1 MLLLA
6 LLIATTHACQVR
18 PPTLKDWNPSS
29 STYPGT
35 QLFRCL
41 SKMLLPSLP
50 TELLQHIANEIE
62 TLETFRALSCVSQ
75 RFYAIFNPALYQQD
89 ARNSS
94 IAPGSFAV
102 TWAAEHGNIALLKKA
117 LSYGAELAPSS
128 PPQKKRTVGPSPGER
143 TCMMMSRLHHLK
155 RDRPD
160 HPLCIAVKKGHRE
173 IMEFL
178 VLNQGCDVNMQD
190 QLAFPLLSL
199 AVLYG
204 HAQLIKFL
212 LERGASQID
221 EDQYG
226 GGTERSP
233 IRTAV
238 VQGFEKGMALLL
250 DPKLH
255 PDSRPSYE
263 QMKNVLVFALLA
275 DEELYGN
282 KEKIICLLL
291 DSGLLD
297 GEHQGL
303 NFAFRPGKELILS
316 TPLEWAVEQE
326 DIRYL
331 ERFVRAGA
339 DPNFPAATDP
349 GETVLVRAVK
359 LISEDKVKLLVTKT
373 HRVVRTLALA
383 WSIKLWSPEDEKGRN
398 IPQIL
403 LQNGTLPD
411 YEPDDD
417 TFLRSGSRNASSQC
431 TLGIEYPEELTDA
444 PLVLAVHSGHL
455 EMVQLLIEHGANVNV
470 RFYELLGNCAVVSEC
485 LTLANKLGHL
495 DIAEFLRDRGAVERD
510 YETEWMALFKGWSYN
525 RPTESTQ
532 PNPARDESFAPIPE

>member
-1 MLLLA
+1 M
-6 LLIATTHACQVR
+6 
-18 PPTLKDWNPSS
+18 S
-29 STYPGT
+29 
-35 QLFRCL
+35 
-41 SKMLLPSLP
+41 LPSLP

-62 TLETFRALSCVSQ
+62 TLETLGALSCVSQ

-102 TWAAEHGNIALLKKA
+102 AWAAEHGNLALLKKA

-128 PPQKKRTVGPSPGER
+128 PPQKKRTVGPSPGEMG
-143 TCMMMSRLHHLK
+143 CMMTGKLHLLK

-160 HPLCIAVKKGHRE
+160 HPLCIAVRKGHRD
-173 IMEFL
+173 ITEFL
-178 VLNQGCDVNMQD
+178 IVDQGCDVDMLD
-190 QLAFPLLSL
+190 ELAYPLLSV
-199 AVLYG
+199 ATYYR
-204 HAQLIKFL
+204 HAHLIKFL
-212 LERGASQID
+212 IERGASQMAV
-221 EDQYG
+221 DQYY
-226 GGTERSP
+226 GGTVRSP
-233 IRTAV
+233 IHMAV
-238 VQGFEKGMALLL
+238 GRFEKGMELLL
-250 DPKLH
+250 DPELH

-263 QMKNVLVFALLA
+263 QMKGALLYA
-275 DEELYGN
+275 LHSDMDLVYGGDQRN
-282 KEKIICLLL
+282 VIRLLL

-297 GEHQGL
+297 GEARL
-303 NFAFRPGKELILS
+303 DFSFRRAGSSELR
-316 TPLEWAVEQE
+316 TPLHWAVEQD

-331 ERFVRAGA
+331 ERFVKAGA
-339 DPNFPAATDP
+339 DPNFPAELDP
-349 GETVLVRAVK
+349 WETVLVGAVK
-359 LISEDKVKLLVTKT
+359 LQNQDKVRLLLPKT
-373 HRVVRTLALA
+373 RRVVRTLALA
-383 WSIKLWSPEDEKGRN
+383 WSIKLWSPDDKKGRN

-417 TFLRSGSRNASSQC
+417 TFLRSGSRNASGQC

-470 RFYELLGNCAVVSEC
+470 RFYKSLGNCAMVSEC

-495 DIAEFLRDRGAVERD
+495 DIAEFLRDSGAVERD
-510 YETEWMALFKGWSYN
+510 YEAEWKAQFEGWSYN

-532 PNPARDESFAPIPE
+532 LNPARDESFAPIPE

>member
-1 MLLLA
+1 M
-6 LLIATTHACQVR
+6 HAR
-18 PPTLKDWNPSS
+18 PPTLKDWDPSS

-35 QLFRCL
+35 QLFHCL
-41 SKMLLPSLP
+41 SKMSLPSLP

-62 TLETFRALSCVSQ
+62 TLETLRALSFVSQ
-75 RFYAIFNPALYQQD
+75 RFYAIFNQALYQQD

-102 TWAAEHGNIALLKKA
+102 TWAAEHGNLALLKKA

-128 PPQKKRTVGPSPGER
+128 PPQKKRTVGPSPGEEWLR
-143 TCMMMSRLHHLK
+143 MSGKLHLLK
-155 RDRPD
+155 RDRPE
-160 HPLCIAVKKGHRE
+160 HPLCIAVRKGHRD
-173 IMEFL
+173 ITEFL
-178 VLNQGCDVNMQD
+178 IVDQGCDVDMLD
-190 QLAFPLLSL
+190 QLAYPLLSV
-199 AVLYG
+199 ATHCR
-204 HAQLIKFL
+204 HAHLIKFL
-212 LERGASQID
+212 IERGASQMAV
-221 EDQYG
+221 DQYH
-226 GGTERSP
+226 GGTGRSP
-233 IRTAV
+233 IRMAV
-238 VQGFEKGMALLL
+238 AREFEKGMELLL
-250 DPKLH
+250 DPELH

-263 QMKNVLVFALLA
+263 QMRGALISALFSDMDLV
-275 DEELYGN
+275 YGGDKGN
-282 KEKIICLLL
+282 IIRLLL

-297 GEHQGL
+297 GEGRL
-303 NFAFRPGKELILS
+303 DFSFRQTNHSKLW
-316 TPLEWAVEQE
+316 TPLHWAVEQD
-326 DIRYL
+326 DITYL
-331 ERFVRAGA
+331 ERCVKAGA

-349 GETVLVRAVK
+349 WETDLVRAVK
-359 LISEDKVKLLVTKT
+359 LQNQDKVRLLLPKT
-373 HRVVRTLALA
+373 RRVVRTLALA

-411 YEPDDD
+411 YEQDDD
-417 TFLRSGSRNASSQC
+417 TFLRSGSRNESGQC

-470 RFYELLGNCAVVSEC
+470 RFYGLLGNCALGSEC

-510 YETEWMALFKGWSYN
+510 YETELMAQFKGWSYI